1 MKITNGEMQAILRE
15 VEAELMPLLRAEAS
29 LSPMGEG
36 SASPAG
42 RGPLGGEASA
52 SAGEGSMGSAS
63 PAPMMGE
70 KSASPAGMEGSA
82 SAGSAGG
89 GDTVAELAEQF
100 KQMPK
105 EELQMVL
112 EALQMALGGGMGG
125 EASASPAIGG
135 EASAP
140 AMGAEKSASPAPMMG
155 KAEAS
160 KKAHKMHKEES
171 KEESSKEESS
181 SAEMS
186 KAYMSK
192 SEDRIAALEHQLAV
206 ATKAIETLARPMRK
220 ALVESAEDPT
230 VRAAAVSG
238 LSKSEV
244 TARLSA
250 AAAQPSL
257 AKSDRALINAFYSG
271 TVPLQ
276 SLAHLLVK

>member
-1 MKITNGEMQAILRE
+1 
-15 VEAELMPLLRAEAS
+15 
-29 LSPMGEG
+29 
-36 SASPAG
+36 
-42 RGPLGGEASA
+42 
-52 SAGEGSMGSAS
+52 
-63 PAPMMGE
+63 
-70 KSASPAGMEGSA
+70 
-82 SAGSAGG
+82 
-89 GDTVAELAEQF
+89 
-100 KQMPK
+100 
-105 EELQMVL
+105 
-112 EALQMALGGGMGG
+112 
-125 EASASPAIGG
+125 
-135 EASAP
+135 
-140 AMGAEKSASPAPMMG
+140 MMG
-155 KAEAS
+155 KAE
-160 KKAHKMHKEES
+160 KAKMHKGKMHKEES
-171 KEESSKEESS
+171 KEESSEESS

-250 AAAQPSL
+250 AAAQPAL